1 MRALVQAWERTL
13 RWRGG
18 DRAIVQ
24 AADGVACSFRELDA
38 RAEAWRAAHVPDSR
52 AVERRLAVFA
62 VPNGIAWFEVFL
74 GLLRAGA
81 IVVPLDAS
89 EPSAAQRA
97 LAVALRAGCWWD
109 GRRLEPLAGARRF
122 RDEALAVVKL
132 TSGTTGQPRPL
143 FFTGEQMLADARQV
157 TTTMGIRARDLNY
170 ALIPFGHSYGLGNL
184 SLPLLAQG
192 VPLVCGG
199 SPLPQAIADEFA
211 RWRPTV
217 FPSVPAVWRALA
229 AADFDPKALGSLR
242 LAISAG
248 APLAPEIAQ
257 AFAARFG
264 RRIHSFYGSSE
275 TGGIAYDPTGV
286 ATLRGGVGKAMRGV
300 RLAVQRGQ
308 RLRVSSAAVFTHGN
322 RAREGS
328 HGCWMPPDRVEQDT
342 RGAVTL
348 LGRRGATVKIAGR
361 RVNLAEVTARL
372 RRVAGV
378 REVWVAAHG
387 VPELVLGVAVATE
400 RSVAELRAELHADTA
415 AWKIPKKWA
424 VFSEFPLT
432 ARGKTDTRAL
442 HARVFGPR

>member
-1 MRALVQAWERTL
+1 MVHAWERTL
-13 RWRGG
+13 RRRAS
-18 DRAIVQ
+18 DRALVQ
-24 AADGVACSFRELDA
+24 AADGVAWSFRDLHV
-38 RAEAWRAAHVPDSR
+38 RAEVWRATHISDSR
-52 AVERRLAVFA
+52 AVARRLVVFA

-89 EPSAAQRA
+89 EPPAAQRA

-122 RDEALAVVKL
+122 RDEALSLVKL

-157 TTTMGIRARDLNY
+157 TTTMGIRDRDLNY

-192 VPLVCGG
+192 VSLVCGG

-211 RWRPTV
+211 RWQPTV

-229 AADFDPKALGSLR
+229 VADFDPKMLGSLR

-264 RRIHSFYGSSE
+264 RKIHSFYGSSE
-275 TGGIAYDPTGV
+275 TGGIAYDQTG
-286 ATLRGGVGKAMRGV
+286 ADTLRGSVGKAMRGV
-300 RLAVQRGQ
+300 HIAVQRGQ

-322 RAREGS
+322 RSRAGA
-328 HGCWMPPDRVEQDT
+328 HGCWTPPDRAEQDP
-342 RGAVTL
+342 RGAITL

-372 RRVAGV
+372 RRLAGV

-387 VPELVLGVAVATE
+387 VPEPVLGVAIATD
-400 RSVAELRAELHADTA
+400 RAVAELRAELHVDTA
-415 AWKIPKKWA
+415 GWKIPKKWI
-424 VFSEFPLT
+424 VLPEFPLT